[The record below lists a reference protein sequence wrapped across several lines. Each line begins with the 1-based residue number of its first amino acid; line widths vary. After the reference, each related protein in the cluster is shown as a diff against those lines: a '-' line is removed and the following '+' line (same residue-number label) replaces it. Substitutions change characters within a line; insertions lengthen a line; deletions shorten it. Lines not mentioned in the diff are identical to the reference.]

1 MSDIA
6 VEADEVCLFIL
17 FILFIFILDG
27 NSEHV
32 AHAKGNFFF
41 YRRKTNP
48 IFDCSRSNQ
57 MPYTDQIIEIVP
69 HVRTF
74 C

>member
-6 VEADEVCLFIL
+6 VEADEVCF
-17 FILFIFILDG
+17 FTFILDG

-32 AHAKGNFFF
+32 AHAKGKKFFF
-41 YRRKTNP
+41 SKENNP

-57 MPYTDQIIEIVP
+57 MP
-69 HVRTF
+69 
-74 C
+74 